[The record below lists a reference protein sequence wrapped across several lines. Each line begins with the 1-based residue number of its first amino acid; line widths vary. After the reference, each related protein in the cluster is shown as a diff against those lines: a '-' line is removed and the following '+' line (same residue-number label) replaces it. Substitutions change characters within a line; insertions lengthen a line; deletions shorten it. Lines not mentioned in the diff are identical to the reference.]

1 MLPEDDVEAYLRA
14 FERTATREAWP
25 TDKWAGIIAPFLI
38 GEAQKAYYDLEEVQ
52 ATDYKLLK
60 AEILARFGVTKAVRA
75 RRFSNWT
82 YEEKTPP
89 RTQMFDLMHLARKWL
104 QPEHQSPTQ
113 IVETLVLDKF
123 LRGLP
128 RSLREWVGQGNPGTY
143 DDMVA
148 QVERYLAAK
157 DFEDSPRRS
166 PKVVVGS
173 IPTHRKEQ
181 PQKVFGSTTRSNGSA
196 ILPAPGGPVRYSD
209 HSNTFRRGN
218 EPQRNSIQCF
228 ECGELG
234 HIRARCPNTSE
245 PMQCGLGEDPRNF
258 CGLICMTGLVEGT
271 QTFRVP
277 VLLNG
282 LQAVALADSGSAIT
296 LVSGKLV
303 GRANL
308 QKDKTVGVLCVHG
321 STVRYPTALVAVS
334 VGARVRSVPA
344 VVVPNLPYSL
354 VLGRDFP
361 DFQTILQGLS
371 VGTATADLDEGTND
385 ITEVF
390 PFHDTSFCQKPPKP
404 RKTRRERREA
414 KHGFTRARA
423 EALVNTPAKRSQK
436 GVATQVTETELGVPV
451 THTSEEVNEA
461 PNSGGS
467 TSDGNDSGG
476 GVSGNTVFGNDQ
488 ASDPLL
494 QTARSRVIEVNG
506 VPVEGAI
513 KSYPYFILKSDLL
526 YRVIMEGGQEIEQ
539 LVVPSSQTRKVLD
552 FAHSHVLGGHLGVE
566 KTQER
571 VLRRFFWPGVYEA
584 VKRYCASCP
593 ECQLASPKPHLR
605 APLIPLPVID
615 VPFERIAMDIVGP
628 LEKSARGHQ
637 YILVILDY
645 ATRYPE
651 AVPLRKANARN
662 IARELV
668 QVFARVGIPKE
679 ILTDQGTPFV
689 SRLMKELCH
698 LLKIQALKT
707 SVYHPQTDG
716 LVERFNRTL
725 KGMLRKVVNRE
736 GKDWDMLLPYLLF
749 AIREIPQSSTR
760 FSPFE
765 LLYGRHP
772 RGLLDI
778 LRETWEGQGVTGTNP
793 IQYVVGIRERMAR
806 VIPLVRQ
813 HMERAQETQ
822 SHIYNQKATARR
834 FSQGDRVMI
843 LVPTAESKL
852 LAHWQGPYEV
862 LEQTGPVN
870 YRIRQPDR
878 RKKEQIY
885 HVNLLKPWQDRE
897 ACVSQTGHAQSG
909 PQ

>member
-1 MLPEDDVEAYLRA
+1 
-14 FERTATREAWP
+14 
-25 TDKWAGIIAPFLI
+25 
-38 GEAQKAYYDLEEVQ
+38 
-52 ATDYKLLK
+52 
-60 AEILARFGVTKAVRA
+60 
-75 RRFSNWT
+75 
-82 YEEKTPP
+82 
-89 RTQMFDLMHLARKWL
+89 
-104 QPEHQSPTQ
+104 
-113 IVETLVLDKF
+113 
-123 LRGLP
+123 
-128 RSLREWVGQGNPGTY
+128 
-143 DDMVA
+143 
-148 QVERYLAAK
+148 
-157 DFEDSPRRS
+157 
-166 PKVVVGS
+166 
-173 IPTHRKEQ
+173 
-181 PQKVFGSTTRSNGSA
+181 
-196 ILPAPGGPVRYSD
+196 
-209 HSNTFRRGN
+209 
-218 EPQRNSIQCF
+218 
-228 ECGELG
+228 
-234 HIRARCPNTSE
+234 
-245 PMQCGLGEDPRNF
+245 
-258 CGLICMTGLVEGT
+258 
-271 QTFRVP
+271 
-277 VLLNG
+277 
-282 LQAVALADSGSAIT
+282 
-296 LVSGKLV
+296 
-303 GRANL
+303 
-308 QKDKTVGVLCVHG
+308 
-321 STVRYPTALVAVS
+321 
-334 VGARVRSVPA
+334 
-344 VVVPNLPYSL
+344 
-354 VLGRDFP
+354 
-361 DFQTILQGLS
+361 
-371 VGTATADLDEGTND
+371 
-385 ITEVF
+385 
-390 PFHDTSFCQKPPKP
+390 
-404 RKTRRERREA
+404 
-414 KHGFTRARA
+414 
-423 EALVNTPAKRSQK
+423 
-436 GVATQVTETELGVPV
+436 
-451 THTSEEVNEA
+451 
-461 PNSGGS
+461 
-467 TSDGNDSGG
+467 
-476 GVSGNTVFGNDQ
+476 
-488 ASDPLL
+488 
-494 QTARSRVIEVNG
+494 
-506 VPVEGAI
+506 
-513 KSYPYFILKSDLL
+513 
-526 YRVIMEGGQEIEQ
+526 MEGGQEIEQ

-668 QVFARVGIPKE
+668 QVFARVGILKE

-778 LRETWEGQGVTGTNP
+778 LRETWEEQGVTGTNP

-822 SHIYNQKATARR
+822 SHIYNQKATARQ

-909 PQ
+909 

>member
-1 MLPEDDVEAYLRA
+1 MRVLTTSPRCSHSTIRLFVRN
-14 FERTATREAWP
+14 
-25 TDKWAGIIAPFLI
+25 
-38 GEAQKAYYDLEEVQ
+38 
-52 ATDYKLLK
+52 LL
-60 AEILARFGVTKAVRA
+60 
-75 RRFSNWT
+75 
-82 YEEKTPP
+82 
-89 RTQMFDLMHLARKWL
+89 
-104 QPEHQSPTQ
+104 
-113 IVETLVLDKF
+113 
-123 LRGLP
+123 
-128 RSLREWVGQGNPGTY
+128 NPGKHA
-143 DDMVA
+143 D
-148 QVERYLAAK
+148 
-157 DFEDSPRRS
+157 
-166 PKVVVGS
+166 
-173 IPTHRKEQ
+173 
-181 PQKVFGSTTRSNGSA
+181 
-196 ILPAPGGPVRYSD
+196 
-209 HSNTFRRGN
+209 RG
-218 EPQRNSIQCF
+218 E
-228 ECGELG
+228 
-234 HIRARCPNTSE
+234 
-245 PMQCGLGEDPRNF
+245 
-258 CGLICMTGLVEGT
+258 
-271 QTFRVP
+271 
-277 VLLNG
+277 
-282 LQAVALADSGSAIT
+282 
-296 LVSGKLV
+296 
-303 GRANL
+303 
-308 QKDKTVGVLCVHG
+308 
-321 STVRYPTALVAVS
+321 
-334 VGARVRSVPA
+334 
-344 VVVPNLPYSL
+344 
-354 VLGRDFP
+354 
-361 DFQTILQGLS
+361 
-371 VGTATADLDEGTND
+371 
-385 ITEVF
+385 
-390 PFHDTSFCQKPPKP
+390 KP
-404 RKTRRERREA
+404 

-765 LLYGRHP
+765 
-772 RGLLDI
+772 
-778 LRETWEGQGVTGTNP
+778 
-793 IQYVVGIRERMAR
+793 
-806 VIPLVRQ
+806 
-813 HMERAQETQ
+813 
-822 SHIYNQKATARR
+822 
-834 FSQGDRVMI
+834 
-843 LVPTAESKL
+843 
-852 LAHWQGPYEV
+852 
-862 LEQTGPVN
+862 
-870 YRIRQPDR
+870 
-878 RKKEQIY
+878 
-885 HVNLLKPWQDRE
+885 
-897 ACVSQTGHAQSG
+897 
-909 PQ
+909 